1 MIVALD
7 ARMTEG
13 IGTVIRNVA
22 AGVAPHL
29 ERLLLLGHPDQLA
42 QWDLRAGNVEI
53 VPFTAPVYGWREQ
66 AGFPMARIRGC
77 NLLHVPHFN
86 VPIRRLP
93 CPLVVTIHDTAH
105 LAGALPMGGTY
116 RVAAQ
121 LYYRH
126 AVRRASHL
134 LTDSNFSRRELET
147 RLGVSRDRITV
158 VPPGVDGTRFMP
170 RPQEVQPVLDRLGIH
185 APYLL
190 ILGSVRPHK
199 NIGMAL
205 KAFAALKQR
214 EGIPHTLVVVGRKEG
229 FRIGTRLELPE
240 EAVLRDVVFTGYL
253 SDDEIV
259 KLYSGAEIFVF
270 PSLYEGFGLP
280 PLEAMA
286 CGTAV
291 AVSRAGAIPEVVGDA
306 GAYFDATDADDI
318 ARTILSLL
326 TDPQRRRQ
334 LADAGRARAGTFT
347 WNRAVEGH
355 LAVYRAYA
363 S

>member
-22 AGVAPHL
+22 AGVAPRL
-29 ERLLLLGHPDQLA
+29 DRLLLLGDPNQLER
-42 QWDLRAGNVEI
+42 WNLRAPNVEI
-53 VPFTAPVYGWREQ
+53 VPFSARIYGWREQ
-66 AGFPMARIRGC
+66 SEFPVARIQGC
-77 NLLHVPHFN
+77 NLLHIPHFN
-86 VPIRRLP
+86 VPVRRLP

-105 LAGALPMGGTY
+105 LAHVLPMSGMY
-116 RVAAQ
+116 RMAAQ

-126 AVRRASHL
+126 AVARASHI
-134 LTDSNFSRRELET
+134 LTDSNFSRGELET
-147 RLGVSRDRITV
+147 RLGVARDRITV
-158 VPPGVDGTRFMP
+158 IPPGVDCAWFKP

-190 ILGSVRPHK
+190 MLGSVRPHK
-199 NIGMAL
+199 NIGMGL
-205 KAFAALKQR
+205 KAFAVLKKR
-214 EGIPHTLVVVGRKEG
+214 ESIPHTLVVVGKKEG

-240 EAVLRDVVFTGYL
+240 EEVLRDVVFTGHL

-259 KLYSGAEIFVF
+259 RLYSGADVFVF
-270 PSLYEGFGLP
+270 PSIYEGFGLP

-291 AVSRAGAIPEVVGDA
+291 AASRAGAIPEVVGDA

-318 ARTILSLL
+318 ARTVLSLL
-326 TDPQRRRQ
+326 NDPERRRH
-334 LADAGRARAGTFT
+334 LAEAGRARAGTFT
-347 WNRAVEGH
+347 WGRAVEGH
-355 LAVYRAYA
+355 LAVYTAYA